1 VRKPAIK
8 LLCVDDNAKLRS
20 AWERL
25 LGRERDMEL
34 VGVLSAADDLVKTA
48 CEKGVD
54 VVLLDLTMEGK
65 EPLEAVAEMARD
77 CPWVKVVIYSG
88 ASTPELIDR
97 AMAAGAWGDVDK
109 LAEPASVIDAVR
121 RVFGGEVVLPTQ

>member
-1 VRKPAIK
+1 MSRSAIK

-25 LGRERDMEL
+25 LGRESDMEL
-34 VGVLSAADDLVKTA
+34 VGVLSTADELVKTA
-48 CEKGVD
+48 CEKSAD

-65 EPLEAVAEMARD
+65 EPLEAVAELARD

-97 AMAAGAWGDVDK
+97 AMAAGAWGYVDK
-109 LAEPASVIDAVR
+109 LAEPASVINAVR
-121 RVFGGEVVLPTQ
+121 RVFAGEVVLPTE

>member
-1 VRKPAIK
+1 VARPTIK

-25 LGRERDMEL
+25 LGREKDLEL

-48 CEKGVD
+48 CEKGAD

-65 EPLEAVAEMARD
+65 EPLEAVAELARD

-97 AMAAGAWGDVDK
+97 AMAAGAWGYVDK
-109 LAEPASVIDAVR
+109 LAEPASVIDAIR